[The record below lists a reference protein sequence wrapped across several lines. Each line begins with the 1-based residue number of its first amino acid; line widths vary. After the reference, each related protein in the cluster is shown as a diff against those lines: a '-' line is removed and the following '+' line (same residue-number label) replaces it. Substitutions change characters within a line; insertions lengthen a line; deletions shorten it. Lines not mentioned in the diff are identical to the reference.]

1 LNHAIAEALMFDRI
15 SRGWRIAK
23 AAFAVLQRH
32 PKLMLLPLI
41 SAAALLALI
50 ALVGTSFFEAGGNLR
65 LSAGGNRVDPV
76 VYVFLFA
83 LYFAF
88 SFIVIFFNAALV
100 FCSLQCF
107 AGKEPSLSAGVDA
120 ALGRF
125 QQIVL
130 WALFATTVGVIL
142 QMLQDFL
149 RDRLGFLGGLIGGA
163 GGLAW
168 AATAYFV
175 VPVVVVDGAGPV
187 EALKRSSAI
196 VRRTW
201 GEAVGGEGGLSL
213 ISFLF
218 ALPIFLT
225 MLLIVLSH
233 GSPFAFAI
241 VAIPYM
247 LAIGVVFSTLGVL
260 FRTGAY
266 VYAMTGKAPTSF
278 DGDLFKTAFRGKS

>member
-1 LNHAIAEALMFDRI
+1 MFDRMT
-15 SRGWRIAK
+15 RGWRIVK
-23 AAFAVLQRH
+23 AGWAVLQRH

-41 SAAALLALI
+41 SGAALLTPI
-50 ALVGTSFFEAGGNLR
+50 ALMGTSFLQAGGSLRLGAGGNH
-65 LSAGGNRVDPV
+65 ADPI

-83 LYFAF
+83 IYFAF
-88 SFIVIFFNAALV
+88 TFIVIFFNAALV

-107 AGKEPSLSAGVDA
+107 AGREPSISAGVDA

-130 WALFATTVGVIL
+130 WALFATTVGVIM
-142 QMLQDFL
+142 QMLRNFL
-149 RDRLGFLGGLIGGA
+149 RDRLGLLGALLGGA

-201 GEAVGGEGGLSL
+201 GEAAGGEGGLSL

-218 ALPIFLT
+218 ALPIFLG
-225 MLLIVLSH
+225 MLLVALSH
-233 GSPFAFAI
+233 SHGASFAFVA

-247 LAIGVVFSTLGVL
+247 LAVVVVFSTLGVL

-266 VYAMTGKAPTSF
+266 VYAVTGKAPSAF
-278 DGDLFKTAFRGKS
+278 DGDLLKTAFRGKS

>member
-1 LNHAIAEALMFDRI
+1 MFDRI
-15 SRGWRIAK
+15 ARGWRIAK
-23 AAFAVLQRH
+23 AAWAVLQQH
-32 PKLMLLPLI
+32 PKLLLFPLI
-41 SAAALLALI
+41 SGAALLALI
-50 ALVGTSFFEAGGNLR
+50 ALVGASVFQAGGNLR
-65 LSAGGNRVDPV
+65 LSAGGDGLDPI

-83 LYFAF
+83 IYFAF

-100 FCSLQCF
+100 YCSLECF

-125 QQIVL
+125 SQIVL

-142 QMLQDFL
+142 QMLQNML
-149 RDRLGFLGGLIGGA
+149 KDRLGFLGGLIGGA

-168 AATAYFV
+168 AATTYFV
-175 VPVVVVDGAGPV
+175 VPVVVVDGVGPI

-196 VRRTW
+196 VRQTW
-201 GEAVGGEGGLSL
+201 GEAVGGEGGLSI

-218 ALPIFLT
+218 ALPIILAMF
-225 MLLIVLSH
+225 LIVASH
-233 GSPFAFAI
+233 GAPFVFVV

-247 LAIGVVFSTLGVL
+247 LVLGVVFSTLGVL

-266 VYAMTGKAPTSF
+266 VYAVTGKAPSSF